1 MKKLFFLSI
10 GVIALAACGQRFAAD
25 DFVGSWRAKNDKAPE
40 GQPFYIADRLII
52 EKAGND
58 KYNASLLAQGVF
70 TTMSYY
76 EQKGYLCTEKGACFE
91 MVNRNVI
98 RIGSKD
104 GIKEYER
111 EIKIVRKKSYK
122 TIYHNFDDDF
132 NNTDPQDQGEIGALY
147 HAIITKKVFKK

>member
-1 MKKLFFLSI
+1 MKETFFLTI
-10 GVIALAACGQRFAAD
+10 GLIVALAACGQRFAAD

-111 EIKIVRKKSYK
+111 EK
-122 TIYHNFDDDF
+122 
-132 NNTDPQDQGEIGALY
+132 
-147 HAIITKKVFKK
+147 

>member
-10 GVIALAACGQRFAAD
+10 GVIALAACGQRFATD

-91 MVNRNVI
+91 MVNRNTI

-111 EIKIVRKKSYK
+111 EK
-122 TIYHNFDDDF
+122 
-132 NNTDPQDQGEIGALY
+132 Q
-147 HAIITKKVFKK
+147 